1 MMPFMVRQSSYLSS
15 SSCSFPYCFFLLRLQ
30 FPFPNMTTSRA
41 ENTDTFLVNEAD
53 RSNIEKYL
61 STIATSILNID
72 SKSQVS
78 KEIIKFLDGNSNII
92 FDKIRMVQLESRL
105 INTISYCERLE
116 QRLLS
121 TERNL
126 NESTNIVSFLRYKVD
141 QLENVN
147 GVGTRCVETVS
158 SFPFV
163 LYFLQ
168 CLTYLWFTTLSRPS
182 HSSQNSNGP
191 SHDQRYQQQS
201 QSNPISSYGV
211 LNGNSSSSGMDS
223 VNMNSLRLND
233 ISATYASENSI
244 NPSQLI
250 TLAES
255 VLNEKGP
262 LPVGEVGKTLQEAT
276 GNPQLSQILKERH
289 NGLKKFL
296 EKFPDK
302 FIMSCDH
309 PFNPHVYLRRSYS
322 PDEQR
327 EIETGSTAYLDK
339 KVKVCITTSYT
350 HVCVRFIALISQVSM
365 FFIYVR
371 NLGVERIESNHG
383 QLLAF
388 RHLLSKTESTLRL
401 CSNFQ
406 VNFPHLLFPS
416 ISICLFTYLLSQIQ
430 YFQYFK
436 CSYSL
441 LKIRWPFIS
450 TYLIAF
456 NKRCWI
462 LQFDIMYNAK

>member
-1 MMPFMVRQSSYLSS
+1 MVMALGLGTSFSLFCFVFSY
-15 SSCSFPYCFFLLRLQ
+15 F
-30 FPFPNMTTSRA
+30 
-41 ENTDTFLVNEAD
+41 
-53 RSNIEKYL
+53 
-61 STIATSILNID
+61 
-72 SKSQVS
+72 
-78 KEIIKFLDGNSNII
+78 
-92 FDKIRMVQLESRL
+92 
-105 INTISYCERLE
+105 
-116 QRLLS
+116 
-121 TERNL
+121 
-126 NESTNIVSFLRYKVD
+126 
-141 QLENVN
+141 
-147 GVGTRCVETVS
+147 TVS
-158 SFPFV
+158 HI
-163 LYFLQ
+163 
-168 CLTYLWFTTLSRPS
+168 CLSFTTLSRPS
-182 HSSQNSNGP
+182 HSSQNSNGS

-233 ISATYASENSI
+233 ISATYASENNI

-339 KVKVCITTSYT
+339 KIKVCIITSYML
-350 HVCVRFIALISQVSM
+350 VCVRFVALIPQFQM
-365 FFIYVR
+365 FIYIR

-388 RHLLSKTESTLRL
+388 LQLRSKTESTLRL
-401 CSNFQ
+401 SFEFSSKFSPSIVSTDLYMPFYLCITANSVFSVIQ
-406 VNFPHLLFPS
+406 MLLFPTENQMAVY
-416 ISICLFTYLLSQIQ
+416 IYLL
-430 YFQYFK
+430 
-436 CSYSL
+436 
-441 LKIRWPFIS
+441 
-450 TYLIAF
+450 
-456 NKRCWI
+456 NRC
-462 LQFDIMYNAK
+462 